1 VKKLPALILAKMNVC
16 SRKSTSFLPHSH
28 LIYWATTEWRYTGV
42 RSGVMIRA
50 DEIRKGDGQIQF
62 SLAVLDT
69 TQLRPK
75 TKIDASN
82 SGRPRPSTGEGINLS
97 GSQVLVGFMSAL
109 CGASL
114 LFWTF
119 LKLWLFE

>member
-1 VKKLPALILAKMNVC
+1 VLKKIYILSSSQPSNLSGQHLNGA
-16 SRKSTSFLPHSH
+16 ST
-28 LIYWATTEWRYTGV
+28 AA
-42 RSGVMIRA
+42 RSGVVIRA

-62 SLAVLDT
+62 SLAILDT

-82 SGRPRPSTGEGINLS
+82 AARPRPSTGEAISLS
-97 GSQVLVGFMSAL
+97 GSQVLVGSAL
-109 CGASL
+109 FGASL
-114 LFWTF
+114 LFWAF

>member
-1 VKKLPALILAKMNVC
+1 VLKKIYILSSSQPSNLAGQHLNGA
-16 SRKSTSFLPHSH
+16 ST
-28 LIYWATTEWRYTGV
+28 AA
-42 RSGVMIRA
+42 RSGAVIRA

-62 SLAVLDT
+62 SLAILDS

-82 SGRPRPSTGEGINLS
+82 SARPRPSTGEAINLS
-97 GSQVLVGFMSAL
+97 GSQVLVGSVSAA
-109 CGASL
+109 CGATL
-114 LFWTF
+114 LFWAF